1 MMKHNLVV
9 FEEQEQRCYQEK
21 EKESGKGPA
30 VLSREG
36 EGEESEAVLQ
46 SGAMKHLKEEMA
58 RAAVESAPDVGL
70 ENRFYISYKNTKHSG
85 TSAELGGCRTLK
97 AFNGDPLT
105 FE

>member
-70 ENRFYISYKNTKHSG
+70 ENRFLILSHRDPHILLKYQTFRYLS
-85 TSAELGGCRTLK
+85 RTW
-97 AFNGDPLT
+97 
-105 FE
+105 